1 MSGRRRDMF
10 GILML
15 AAACGFLI
23 YGAAR
28 GETAVVFHKAVNICL
43 ECIGLG

>member
-1 MSGRRRDMF
+1 MSSKRKGMF

-15 AAACGFLI
+15 MAACGFLI

-28 GETAVVFHKAVNICL
+28 GEIAVVFHKAVNICL